1 MCRMKRFRVALGAVL
16 AVVLILPATAGAT
29 IESVPF
35 DTPFAN
41 PSCPESSGV
50 PCKAITRT
58 IGYQAKVGTKRGL
71 MTVAKNGRLVSWTIK
86 LGKPSAAEIKFFE
99 KNYGGPAQASIA
111 VLRTGRKLRARV
123 VAVSPP
129 VTLTKYFGTTVE
141 LPLETT
147 IPVEKGWV
155 IGISVP
161 SWAPA
166 FAINLG
172 GDTSWRASRKEKTCN
187 DFSTQTAAAVNAVPQ
202 FYCLYRTEQL
212 TYSARV
218 IANP

>member
-1 MCRMKRFRVALGAVL
+1 MWGMKRFRLLAGAALVAVL
-16 AVVLILPATAGAT
+16 AFPVAADAA

-35 DTPFAN
+35 DTPFAT
-41 PSCPESSGV
+41 PSCPETTGA

-58 IGYQAKVGTKRGL
+58 IGYQAKVGANRGL
-71 MTVAKNGRLVSWTIK
+71 MAVAKNGRLVSWTIK
-86 LGKPSAAEIKFFE
+86 LGSPSAAEVKFFE
-99 KNYGGPAQASIA
+99 KNFGGSAKASIA
-111 VLRTGRKLRARV
+111 VLRQGRKLRARV

-129 VTLTKYFGTTVE
+129 VELTSYFGKTVE
-141 LPLETT
+141 FPLETT

-161 SWAPA
+161 TWAPA

-172 GDTSWRASRKEKTCN
+172 SDTSWRASRKEKACE
-187 DFSTQTAAAVNAVPQ
+187 DFSTQTAAAAGAVPQ

-218 IANP
+218 IATP